1 MHRDI
6 AKAFKK
12 YHLFGFT
19 GTPIFAENAGP
30 ATPGNLIV
38 TTPQRFGDQLHTYNI
53 VDAINDGNVLPF
65 KMTYNRTIHEKEDI
79 EEFVPVADDKLD
91 ELFAIAEKRM
101 ECWDCEAETC
111 EGCENAD
118 D

>member
-1 MHRDI
+1 MEDERD
-6 AKAFKK
+6 
-12 YHLFGFT
+12 LVTFT
-19 GTPIFAENAGP
+19 DEE
-30 ATPGNLIV
+30 GNEFDLEVIDYFEHEGKEYAV
-38 TTPQRFGDQLHTYNI
+38 L
-53 VDAINDGNVLPF
+53 VDAELPEEPEEDF
-65 KMTYNRTIHEKEDI
+65 EVCIMEIIVNEEEDI

-118 D
+118 N

>member
-1 MHRDI
+1 MEDERD
-6 AKAFKK
+6 
-12 YHLFGFT
+12 LVTFT
-19 GTPIFAENAGP
+19 DEE
-30 ATPGNLIV
+30 GNEFDLEVIDYFEHNGKEYAV
-38 TTPQRFGDQLHTYNI
+38 L
-53 VDAINDGNVLPF
+53 VDAELPEEPEEDF
-65 KMTYNRTIHEKEDI
+65 EVCIMEIIVNEEEDI

>member
-1 MHRDI
+1 MEDERD
-6 AKAFKK
+6 
-12 YHLFGFT
+12 LVTFT
-19 GTPIFAENAGP
+19 DEE
-30 ATPGNLIV
+30 GNEFDLEVIDYFEHEGKEYAV
-38 TTPQRFGDQLHTYNI
+38 L
-53 VDAINDGNVLPF
+53 VDAELPEEPEEDF
-65 KMTYNRTIHEKEDI
+65 EVCIMEIIVNEEEDI

-101 ECWDCEAETC
+101 ECWDCEAENC

>member
-1 MHRDI
+1 MEDERD
-6 AKAFKK
+6 
-12 YHLFGFT
+12 LVTFT
-19 GTPIFAENAGP
+19 DEE
-30 ATPGNLIV
+30 GNEFDLEVIDYFEHKGKEYAV
-38 TTPQRFGDQLHTYNI
+38 L
-53 VDAINDGNVLPF
+53 VDADLPEEPEEDFEVCIMEIVIN
-65 KMTYNRTIHEKEDI
+65 EEEDM

>member
-1 MHRDI
+1 MEDERD
-6 AKAFKK
+6 
-12 YHLFGFT
+12 LVTFT
-19 GTPIFAENAGP
+19 DDE
-30 ATPGNLIV
+30 GNEFDLEVIDYFEHEGKEYAV
-38 TTPQRFGDQLHTYNI
+38 L
-53 VDAINDGNVLPF
+53 VDAELPEEPEEDF
-65 KMTYNRTIHEKEDI
+65 EVCIMEIIVNEEEDI